1 MTHNP
6 FDGKTCVDKDWVAGL
21 EDHGLNEKCEPRQ
34 RCPDN
39 FKQRK
44 GRCVRR
50 SELGGI
56 GGFPDGVMPVTGG
69 DGGMPPGGA
78 PDAGVDDLD

>member
-1 MTHNP
+1 M
-6 FDGKTCVDKDWVAGL
+6 
-21 EDHGLNEKCEPRQ
+21 
-34 RCPDN
+34 
-39 FKQRK
+39 
-44 GRCVRR
+44 RR

-56 GGFPDGVMPVTGG
+56 GGFPDGVMIVTGG